1 MEPTT
6 KTLHFRYH
14 PRFSVGMVLRH
25 RTLITS
31 GVPFRIESEG
41 WLVRSIR
48 LNGDPAFPQ
57 ANSCEV
63 VLEQQQTEDGK

>member
-14 PRFSVGMVLRH
+14 PRFTTGMVLRNQ
-25 RTLITS
+25 LIITS

-57 ANSCEV
+57 ENSYEV
-63 VLEQQQTEDGK
+63 VLEQQQK